1 MTSIFKDGL
10 YSGRHV
16 FVSGGTSGINLT
28 LATAFGK
35 AGAKVTVI
43 GRKADK
49 LEAAVKSLTGQGIA
63 ARGSTA
69 DVRDFAAVDQALAQ
83 AVDAHGKL
91 DVVVCGAAGNFPAP
105 AAALSPNGFKSVVD
119 IDLLGTFNVCRAAF
133 ERFNTPGASVIN
145 ISAPQATQPWAMQA
159 HVCAAKA
166 GVELLTKSLALE
178 WGPAG
183 IRVNAIVPGPI
194 DETEGMDRLTPTP
207 ESKTKLAALMPL
219 QRMGTKD
226 DVAQV
231 ALFLASPAASY
242 VTGSVYAVDGGM
254 MLVGGGALMQ
264 IMS

>member
-1 MTSIFKDGL
+1 MTSIFREGL
-10 YSGRHV
+10 YRGRHV
-16 FVSGGTSGINLT
+16 FVSGGTSGINLR
-28 LATAFGK
+28 LAEAFGA
-35 AGAKVTVI
+35 AGARVSVI

-49 LEAAVKSLTGQGIA
+49 LEAALLGLKAQGIE
-63 ARGSTA
+63 ARGTTA
-69 DVRDFAAVDQALAQ
+69 DVRDWAAVDDALEK
-83 AVDAHGKL
+83 AVRDFGKL

-105 AAALSPNGFKSVVD
+105 AAGLSANGFKSVVD
-119 IDLLGTFNVCRAAF
+119 IDLLGTFNVCRASF

-194 DETEGMDRLTPTP
+194 ADTEGMDRLTPTP
-207 ESKTKLAALMPL
+207 ESKEKLAALMPL

-231 ALFLASPAASY
+231 ALFLGSSAASY
-242 VTGSVYAVDGGM
+242 VTGSVCAVDGGM